1 MPVSAVKMPVIPIPT
16 FAFLKKFVQNI
27 ASVHDGMIYG
37 KTNTNEMNFLYLR
50 FVLVMSHA
58 TAPPKKIAMTDAMI
72 AMETVFSSGR

>member
-1 MPVSAVKMPVIPIPT
+1 MPMPT

-50 FVLVMSHA
+50 FVLVISHA
-58 TAPPKKIAMTDAMI
+58 TDPPKKIAMTDAMI
-72 AMETVFSSGR
+72 AIKIVFSSGR